1 MAKVSR
7 KQSSLNARA
16 KEEQAQIP
24 ESILKQHIPRVLD
37 LETFLQAR
45 KLELDH
51 FLTILSEKAP
61 LGGKVG
67 NKKSFQ
73 LLPKHMRR
81 RAMSHNAYRVPIRN
95 RVLSQCSA
103 TLKNPCRK
111 LRRHVKS
118 LIKQYMHRSEKGKW
132 MENHIWHAKRM
143 KMHNLW
149 GYKIPLSL
157 NDKGIRAC
165 YRYARSASLIHDSS
179 YYSAFKVYDKSFV
192 KNALNGDFTY
202 NLRTKSL
209 LVYKNKLICPA
220 DTFETSEAI
229 VLIIHPAACCEIK
242 NILQENDLKYEHAE
256 DVLTFYR
263 IRGPKST
270 QLISSVLNIKEQEI
284 RQLLMSAGAFYNFKF
299 PDGAV
304 LTANIHRK
312 LQRPKGFKPMNKY
325 EKTNIV
331 PEQPNY
337 ELLKY
342 SMNWPEGFY
351 KSIFWDDIMEY
362 QKPCRVPQKIT
373 TRSAKSRYPD
383 MKKFQKTQGVNKLQE
398 KTEVPE
404 KPEEKNLEDLSKEQE
419 NQILPEQSMEIDDEP
434 QVLDC
439 VEALLVYDKESFA
452 DGWDIYIKASD
463 NQSLWRNFIYA
474 GAKAVGLIEFS
485 RVYFEQGR
493 LFFPSDFPTT
503 ISYQEYSLDLAKT
516 KIAEYFRRPSSK
528 RMNYERIGSPYPFYS
543 DWSFGTEEVSYSDLI
558 PINIKCESRCPK
570 QLAYIC
576 APEPYDLMN
585 TGEIKEPLHDKSQEN
600 SKITVKDLEK
610 LRNIGTCRKIIG
622 YVTSGGFS
630 YDRTRGLGIGF
641 IHSSARVF
649 IGKKVLFRNP
659 SSQFYHRCK
668 LYQIQHSKVLFRNP
682 SSQFYHRCKLY
693 QIQHS

>member
-37 LETFLQAR
+37 LETFVQAR

-51 FLTILSEKAP
+51 FLKILSEKAP

-95 RVLSQCSA
+95 RVLNQCSA

-118 LIKQYMHRSEKGKW
+118 LIKQYMRRSEKGKW

-143 KMHNLW
+143 KMRHLW
-149 GYKIPLSL
+149 GYKIPISL

-165 YRYARSASLIHDSS
+165 YRFARSASLIHDSS
-179 YYSAFKVYDKSFV
+179 YYSAFKIYDKIFV
-192 KNALNGDFTY
+192 KNALNGDFTC

-209 LVYKNKLICPA
+209 LIYKNKLICPA

-229 VLIIHPAACCEIK
+229 VLIIHPAACLEVR
-242 NILQENDLKYEHAE
+242 NILQENDVKYDHAE

-270 QLISSVLNIKEQEI
+270 QLISSVLKIREQKI
-284 RQLLMSAGAFYNFKF
+284 SQLLTSAGEFYNFKF

-304 LTANIHRK
+304 LTADIERK
-312 LQRPKGFKPMNKY
+312 LQKSKGFKPMDKD
-325 EKTNIV
+325 KKPNIV

-351 KSIFWDDIMEY
+351 KSAFWDDVMGY

-383 MKKFQKTQGVNKLQE
+383 MKKLQKTQGVSKVQE
-398 KTEVPE
+398 KIEETEKIE
-404 KPEEKNLEDLSKEQE
+404 EIEEIEKNDPEDLPKDSECSV
-419 NQILPEQSMEIDDEP
+419 LPDQSMEVDAEP
-434 QVLDC
+434 QVLNFA
-439 VEALLVYDKESFA
+439 EALLVYDKENFA
-452 DGWDIYIKASD
+452 DGWDLYIKAPE
-463 NQSLWRNFIYA
+463 NQNLWRSFIYA
-474 GAKAVGLIEFS
+474 GAKAVGLTEFS

-503 ISYQEYSLDLAKT
+503 TSYQEYSLDLAKT
-516 KIAEYFRRPSSK
+516 KIEDYFLKPSSK

-543 DWSFGTEEVSYSDLI
+543 DWSFGTEEISYSDLI
-558 PINIKCESRCPK
+558 PINIKCENRCPK

-585 TGEIKEPLHDKSQEN
+585 TGEIKEPLHLKTQEN

-610 LRNIGTCRKIIG
+610 LKDVRTCRKIIG

-641 IHSSARVF
+641 IHSSARAF

-668 LYQIQHSKVLFRNP
+668 LYQIQHS
-682 SSQFYHRCKLY
+682 
-693 QIQHS
+693 